1 LVEENDENNAA
12 LANLDTD
19 LDELIAGRLRKE
31 MPRMPR
37 MPPPKPPDSRGLMPK
52 FKVFNMG
59 QMDGRR
65 RGPGYDL
72 EGTPGHSSQ
81 DDDRASKAL
90 DIQKQIEGIQA
101 IQKEQEQRYSTPF
114 YQAPVS
120 SRETS
125 PAMQVGLRPVV
136 RNLGERRYGTPSGN
150 SSLESS
156 PIVPR
161 ASRYDR

>member
-19 LDELIAGRLRKE
+19 LDVLIEGRLRKE

-37 MPPPKPPDSRGLMPK
+37 MPPPKPPDSRGPK

-65 RGPGYDL
+65 RGPGYDI
-72 EGTPGHSSQ
+72 EGSPGHNFQ
-81 DDDRASKAL
+81 DDDRSRKAL

-114 YQAPVS
+114 HQAPVS
-120 SRETS
+120 SREST
-125 PAMQVGLRPVV
+125 PGMQVDLRPVV
-136 RNLGERRYGTPSGN
+136 RNLGERRYATPSGN